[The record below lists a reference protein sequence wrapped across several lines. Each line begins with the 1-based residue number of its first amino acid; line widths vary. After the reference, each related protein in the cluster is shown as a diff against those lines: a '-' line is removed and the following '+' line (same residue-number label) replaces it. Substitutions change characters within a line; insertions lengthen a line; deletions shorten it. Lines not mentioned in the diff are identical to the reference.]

1 MSGGGAEC
9 PWEEPSV
16 TQHLYLLATE
26 LTSLAQA
33 LGFSC
38 LASPTD
44 AFREQTSKSLF
55 FFYLIFYLLLS
66 FILKSALI
74 GFNRAFGRPDDTSL
88 TDFL

>member
-1 MSGGGAEC
+1 MS
-9 PWEEPSV
+9 
-16 TQHLYLLATE
+16 QHFYLLATE

-33 LGFSC
+33 LGFSR

-44 AFREQTSKSLF
+44 AFREQTSKSL
-55 FFYLIFYLLLS
+55 LS

-74 GFNRAFGRPDDTSL
+74 GFNQAFGRPDDASL